1 MFQSPRRSADKPP
14 LSMSEPKAIDAS
26 SSGFHAGS
34 DEFTQAGYID
44 PTQML
49 DVPIVLNLIDDA
61 DLLSQFCR
69 ESRGLLEEVEA
80 AVLALEQNPES
91 SEPVE
96 VLFRAFHTFKGGAAF
111 LNLGPIHC
119 LTHDLESILEIIRTG
134 QRSVDQSLIEL
145 IFACVDVLVAFL
157 AEVELQLNG
166 TGIGLPITV
175 MSSSLHQ
182 SMRQL
187 MTAPDDSEAIPNSTI
202 RRTDAANP
210 FSDSAISSRMSDRV
224 PVSASRLDEA
234 LGAISRIRKTLATT
248 PFDTDE
254 LLSSVSVQLEEL
266 DGLLHSLLWVPTDQL
281 FQRMQRVVRDAATK
295 AGKPVHLVTL
305 GGETLLDQRLEK
317 VLGECLMHLIRNAI
331 DHGIESPT
339 TRCDR
344 GKTTTGEVT
353 LKALTREGH
362 LLIEVQDDGAGIATE
377 KVLQR
382 AVQRG
387 LVAPEVVLSE
397 AAVHD
402 LLFRPGFSTTDSVT
416 ALSGRGVGLDVV
428 RSNIQK
434 IGGSIEIH
442 SEAGRGTRFI
452 LQVPLSTSE
461 G

>member
-1 MFQSPRRSADKPP
+1 
-14 LSMSEPKAIDAS
+14 
-26 SSGFHAGS
+26 
-34 DEFTQAGYID
+34 
-44 PTQML
+44 
-49 DVPIVLNLIDDA
+49 
-61 DLLSQFCR
+61 
-69 ESRGLLEEVEA
+69 
-80 AVLALEQNPES
+80 
-91 SEPVE
+91 
-96 VLFRAFHTFKGGAAF
+96 
-111 LNLGPIHC
+111 
-119 LTHDLESILEIIRTG
+119 
-134 QRSVDQSLIEL
+134 
-145 IFACVDVLVAFL
+145 
-157 AEVELQLNG
+157 LQLNG

-187 MTAPDDSEAIPNSTI
+187 MMAPDDSEAIPNSTI
-202 RRTDAANP
+202 RRADAAKP

-281 FQRMQRVVRDAATK
+281 FQRMQRVVRDAAIK

-305 GGETLLDQRLEK
+305 GGETLLDRRLEK

>member
-1 MFQSPRRSADKPP
+1 
-14 LSMSEPKAIDAS
+14 MSEPKAIDAS
-26 SSGFHAGS
+26 SSEFHAGS
-34 DEFTQAGYID
+34 GEFTQAGNID
-44 PTQML
+44 PSQTL
-49 DVPIVLNLIDDA
+49 NVPIVLNLIDDA

-69 ESRGLLEEVEA
+69 ESRGLLEEVET
-80 AVLALEQNPES
+80 AVLTLEKNPES
-91 SEPVE
+91 TAPVE

-166 TGIGLPITV
+166 IGIGL

-182 SMRQL
+182 SMHQL
-187 MTAPDDSEAIPNSTI
+187 MAAPEDSEAIPESTI
-202 RRTDAANP
+202 RGADTAKP
-210 FSDSAISSRMSDRV
+210 FSDSAISSRLCDRV

-234 LGAISRIRKTLATT
+234 LGAISRIRKTLAAT
-248 PFDTDE
+248 PFDKED
-254 LLSSVSVQLEEL
+254 LLSSVSVQLKEL

-281 FQRMQRVVRDAATK
+281 FQRMQRVVRDAAIK
-295 AGKPVHLVTL
+295 AGKPVHLVTQ

-339 TRCDR
+339 TRCDQ

-362 LLIEVQDDGAGIATE
+362 LLIEVQDDGAGIATA

-434 IGGSIEIH
+434 IGGSIAIH
-442 SEAGRGTRFI
+442 SQAGRGTRFV
-452 LQVPLSTSE
+452 LQVPLSTNE